1 MEECTST
8 VYARSAW
15 ETFGVM
21 QALAKIRLGVRAP
34 PHADAEAPRV
44 SRAGTRSQIH
54 ADNQTFVVL
63 SAFSMVAIPQLWR
76 DNSLG
81 KPSRPPSYS
90 SLKISNPPTSPVGR
104 NGLSN
109 GQGIPLKR
117 DTMVPNSV
125 AYTCRNHKCAIQRY
139 VVANQS

>member
-1 MEECTST
+1 
-8 VYARSAW
+8 
-15 ETFGVM
+15 M

-44 SRAGTRSQIH
+44 PRAGTQSQIH
-54 ADNQTFVVL
+54 ADNPDFRR
-63 SAFSMVAIPQLWR
+63 SIAFSMVAIPQNWR

-81 KPSRPPSYS
+81 KPSRHPSYS

-109 GQGIPLKR
+109 GQSTPLKR

-125 AYTCRNHKCAIQRY
+125 AYPCRNHKCAIQRY